1 MYKDQTLI
9 IVVAIISILIMECI
23 ALLKGIDGALLMTS
37 LAIVG
42 GLAGYEVRTIKNHLE
57 GVIPKKKE
65 S

>member
-42 GLAGYEVRTIKNHLE
+42 GLAGYELKAIKNGLND
-57 GVIPKKKE
+57 VFSKKKE